1 MLSLKKCKFNIFL
14 LIIFSFFAQ
23 SIQATTFRVGTA
35 AGNIGPFYLIAHQ
48 GGMVFYVN
56 KASIKI
62 SSHQTIAAT
71 YLVQH
76 EASTDDTRSMVN
88 HVQVNCMARSMKKI
102 QVTHWTGN
110 WGDGLLVIT
119 EQISNSGRSVGT
131 RGIQSKLV
139 SFICASV
146 SLT

>member
-1 MLSLKKCKFNIFL
+1 MFSLKKFKFNIL
-14 LIIFSFFAQ
+14 ILIIFSFFAQ
-23 SIQATTFRVGTA
+23 SLLATTFRIGPSSR
-35 AGNIGPFYLIAHQ
+35 NIGPFYLIAQ
-48 GGMVFYVN
+48 RDGMVFYVD
-56 KASIKI
+56 KASITI
-62 SSHQTIAAT
+62 SHHQTIAAT

-88 HVQVNCMARSMKKI
+88 HVQVNCMARSMRKI
-102 QVTHWTGN
+102 KVTHWTGN

-119 EQISNSGRSVGT
+119 EQLSSDQKPVGT

-139 SFICASV
+139 SFICANL